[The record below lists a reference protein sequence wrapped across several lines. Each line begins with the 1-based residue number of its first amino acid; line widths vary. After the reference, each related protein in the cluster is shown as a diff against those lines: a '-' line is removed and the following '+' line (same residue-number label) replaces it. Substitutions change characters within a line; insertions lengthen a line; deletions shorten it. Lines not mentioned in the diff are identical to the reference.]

1 MGVLSSRRAEF
12 ITEPL
17 DKHGEWRAATSA
29 ILTATLSRSDRA
41 SRSSSTVDARV
52 EWDGAFA
59 AAPCPVRF
67 DFDSADFPG
76 EPVAIATP
84 RPILGIFYEAA
95 FDGVAMD
102 VAKFL
107 GELGL
112 AEDVEIEVA
121 NLPELRA
128 VAFEGC

>member
-1 MGVLSSRRAEF
+1 
-12 ITEPL
+12 
-17 DKHGEWRAATSA
+17 
-29 ILTATLSRSDRA
+29 
-41 SRSSSTVDARV
+41 
-52 EWDGAFA
+52 
-59 AAPCPVRF
+59 VRF

-112 AEDVEIEVA
+112 AEDVEIVVA